1 MNLDIGHINCK
12 NFSLHCPTSNGIIYV
27 LGGGHVQNIPKATH
41 SGTWNIEENT
51 SLECYVMDNKERV
64 LSLRGAAK
72 SMGLAGGGG
81 IALTRNLNSAWIS
94 PFLSDSLRNWLE
106 KANRN
111 ELPQYLTKRGTKF
124 TPFKASDFVDL
135 CKAYIDAKNAG
146 VLKLES
152 QIAVADRLYAIMTAF
167 AKVGLDAIIDE
178 VTGYQYDREHNEL
191 QRLLSLYISEEL
203 MPWAKRFPDEFYK
216 QMFRLKGWTY
226 NGKNRPQYVGK
237 LTNHY
242 IYEQLPDGVLEEL
255 KQKTPKTKRLHQS
268 LTDEVGI
275 PHLDKQLQ
283 KTIGLM
289 QASDTW
295 EEFDSLFNKAMQR
308 SNS

>member
-1 MNLDIGHINCK
+1 MEK
-12 NFSLHCPTSNGIIYV
+12 
-27 LGGGHVQNIPKATH
+27 IPKATH
-41 SGTWNIEENT
+41 NGVWNISDT
-51 SLECYVMDNKERV
+51 AKIKCYVMDNKERV
-64 LSLRGAAK
+64 LSLRGAAQ
-72 SMGLAGGGG
+72 SMGLSGGGSL
-81 IALTRNLNSAWIS
+81 ALVRNLNSQWIS
-94 PFLSDSLRNWLE
+94 PFLSDSLREWLS

-111 ELPQYLTKRGTKF
+111 ELPQYLTKTGGKF

-135 CKAYIDAKNAG
+135 CKAYVDAKHAG

-152 QIAVADRLYAIMTAF
+152 QIAVANRLYSIMTAF

-178 VTGYQYDREHNEL
+178 VTGYQYDREHDEL

-203 MPWAKRFPDEFYK
+203 MPWTKRFPDEFYK

-242 IYEQLPDGVLEEL
+242 IYEQLPDGILEEL
-255 KQKTPKTKRLHQS
+255 KQKTPKSKRLHQS

-283 KTIGLM
+283 KTIGIM
-289 QASDTW
+289 QASDNW
-295 EEFDSLFNKAMQR
+295 EEFDMLFNKAMAR
-308 SNS
+308 

>member
-1 MNLDIGHINCK
+1 ME
-12 NFSLHCPTSNGIIYV
+12 
-27 LGGGHVQNIPKATH
+27 NIPKATH
-41 SGTWNIEENT
+41 SGTWNITDNT
-51 SLECYVMDNKERV
+51 NIECYVMNNKERV

-72 SMGLAGGGG
+72 SMGLTGGGSL
-81 IALTRNLNSAWIS
+81 ALVRNLNSQWIS
-94 PFLSDSLRNWLE
+94 PFLSDSLRNWLS

-111 ELPQYLTKRGTKF
+111 DLPQYLTKRGTKF

-135 CKAYIDAKNAG
+135 CKAYVDAKHAG
-146 VLKLES
+146 ALKLES
-152 QIAVADRLYAIMTAF
+152 QIIVADRLYTIMTAF

-178 VTGYQYDREHNEL
+178 VTGYQYDREHDEL

-203 MPWAKRFPDEFYK
+203 MPWTKRFPDEFYK

-242 IYEQLPDGVLEEL
+242 IYEQLPEGVLEEL
-255 KQKTPKTKRLHQS
+255 KQKTPKSKRLHQS

-295 EEFDSLFNKAMQR
+295 EEFDNLFQKAMGR
-308 SNS
+308 SNV

>member
-1 MNLDIGHINCK
+1 ME
-12 NFSLHCPTSNGIIYV
+12 
-27 LGGGHVQNIPKATH
+27 NIPKATH
-41 SGTWNIEENT
+41 NGVWNIND
-51 SLECYVMDNKERV
+51 SVKIKCYVMENKERV
-64 LSLRGAAK
+64 LSLRGAAT
-72 SMGLAGGGG
+72 SMGLTGGGSL
-81 IALTRNLNSAWIS
+81 ALVRNLNSQWIS
-94 PFLSDSLRNWLE
+94 PFLSDSLRDWLS

-111 ELPQYLTKRGTKF
+111 ELPQYLTKTGGKF

-135 CKAYIDAKNAG
+135 CKAYVDAKHAG
-146 VLKLES
+146 VLKLKS

-178 VTGYQYDREHNEL
+178 VTGYQYDREHDEL

-242 IYEQLPDGVLEEL
+242 IYEQLPDEVLEEL
-255 KQKTPKTKRLHQS
+255 KQKTPKNKRLHQS

-289 QASDTW
+289 QASDSW
-295 EEFDSLFNKAMQR
+295 EEFDALFAKAMKR
-308 SNS
+308 SNT

>member
-1 MNLDIGHINCK
+1 MK
-12 NFSLHCPTSNGIIYV
+12 
-27 LGGGHVQNIPKATH
+27 NIPKATH
-41 SGTWNIEENT
+41 NGIWNIND
-51 SLECYVMDNKERV
+51 SIKIKCYVMDNKERV
-64 LSLRGAAK
+64 LSLRGAAT
-72 SMGLAGGGG
+72 SMGLTGGGSL
-81 IALTRNLNSAWIS
+81 ALVRNLNSQWIS
-94 PFLSDSLRNWLE
+94 PFLSDSLREWLS

-111 ELPQYLTKRGTKF
+111 ELPQYLTKTGGKF

-135 CKAYIDAKNAG
+135 CKAYVDAKHAG

-178 VTGYQYDREHNEL
+178 VTGYQYDREHDEL

-203 MPWAKRFPDEFYK
+203 MPWTKRFPDEFYR

-255 KQKTPKTKRLHQS
+255 KQKTPKNKRLHQS
-268 LTDEVGI
+268 FTDEVGI
-275 PHLDKQLQ
+275 PHLDKHLQ

-295 EEFDSLFNKAMQR
+295 EEFDTLFNKAMGR
-308 SNS
+308 SNT

>member
-1 MNLDIGHINCK
+1 
-12 NFSLHCPTSNGIIYV
+12 
-27 LGGGHVQNIPKATH
+27 
-41 SGTWNIEENT
+41 
-51 SLECYVMDNKERV
+51 MDNKERV
-64 LSLRGAAK
+64 LSLRGAAT
-72 SMGLAGGGG
+72 SMGLTGGGSL
-81 IALTRNLNSAWIS
+81 ALVRNLNSQWIS
-94 PFLSDSLRNWLE
+94 PFLSDSLREWLS

-111 ELPQYLTKRGTKF
+111 ELPQYLTKTGGKF

-135 CKAYIDAKNAG
+135 CKAYVDAKHAG

-178 VTGYQYDREHNEL
+178 VTGYQYDREHDEL

-203 MPWAKRFPDEFYK
+203 MPWTKRFPDEFYR

-255 KQKTPKTKRLHQS
+255 KQKTPKNKRLHQS

-275 PHLDKQLQ
+275 PHLDKHLQ

-295 EEFDSLFNKAMQR
+295 EEFDTLFNKAMGR
-308 SNS
+308 SNT

>member
-1 MNLDIGHINCK
+1 ME
-12 NFSLHCPTSNGIIYV
+12 
-27 LGGGHVQNIPKATH
+27 NIPKATH
-41 SGTWNIEENT
+41 NGVWNING
-51 SLECYVMDNKERV
+51 SVKIKCYVMDNKERV
-64 LSLRGAAK
+64 LSLRGAAT
-72 SMGLAGGGG
+72 SMGLTGGGSL
-81 IALTRNLNSAWIS
+81 ALVRNLNSQWIS
-94 PFLSDSLRNWLE
+94 PFLSDSLRDWLS

-111 ELPQYLTKRGTKF
+111 ELPQYLTKTGGKF

-135 CKAYIDAKNAG
+135 CKAYVDAKHAG
-146 VLKLES
+146 ILKLKS
-152 QIAVADRLYAIMTAF
+152 QIAVADRLYTIMTAF

-178 VTGYQYDREHNEL
+178 VTGYQYDREHDEL

-255 KQKTPKTKRLHQS
+255 KQKTPKNKRLHQS

-289 QASDTW
+289 QASDSW
-295 EEFDSLFNKAMQR
+295 EEFDALFAKAMKR
-308 SNS
+308 SNT

>member
-1 MNLDIGHINCK
+1 MEK
-12 NFSLHCPTSNGIIYV
+12 
-27 LGGGHVQNIPKATH
+27 IPKATH
-41 SGTWNIEENT
+41 NGVWNISDT
-51 SLECYVMDNKERV
+51 AKIKCYVMDNKERV
-64 LSLRGAAK
+64 LSLRGAAQ
-72 SMGLAGGGG
+72 SMGLSGGGSL
-81 IALTRNLNSAWIS
+81 ALVRNLNSQWIS
-94 PFLSDSLRNWLE
+94 PFLSDSLREWLS

-111 ELPQYLTKRGTKF
+111 ELPQYLTKTGGKF

-135 CKAYIDAKNAG
+135 CKAYVDAKHAG

-152 QIAVADRLYAIMTAF
+152 QIAVADRLYSIMTAF

-178 VTGYQYDREHNEL
+178 VTGYQYDREHDEL

-203 MPWAKRFPDEFYK
+203 MPWTKRFPDEFYK

-242 IYEQLPDGVLEEL
+242 IYEQLPDGILEEL
-255 KQKTPKTKRLHQS
+255 KQKTPKSKRLHQS

-283 KTIGLM
+283 KTIGIM
-289 QASDTW
+289 QASDNW
-295 EEFDSLFNKAMQR
+295 EEFDMLFNKAMAR
-308 SNS
+308 